1 MKWLFLIYIFI
12 LFILFTPNIWIKS
25 KIDTNILYL
34 LHGFVF
40 TFLLYF
46 GRYFFDIK
54 ESMIDNKAF
63 DITVNNYPNMD
74 VHRDKYIQY
83 YSELYK
89 KNLEQQNK
97 KYAENINKAEEEI
110 QELDNMIQEQ
120 IRESE
125 EKKKEINKQLDKYKA
140 YQAKKLDDIK
150 AEQAQKLELQ
160 KKREQEIKAKFDSEY
175 KKMVEK
181 NAMNEINYKKSAD
194 ELQNYINTLNEK
206 IKSNTNAYEQQILQ
220 QNIEAAAQKLLLS
233 EQQKT
238 AENNKIKQDAALL
251 KEQAIN
257 ETNKNNYEQ
266 AMISKENNHKFIIE
280 QKNTK
285 IAELNATNLELDE
298 TLQHKISVLT
308 AETKQVTNLVSKI
321 KTLRNEYNV
330 KITTNIAK
338 MEGLDSNNIGD
349 LKKINEIADNIDEY
363 VTSLRDEKTSFK
375 KDITECGKLKTDK
388 NTLDDSYI
396 ALQDS
401 LQTSQN
407 KTKKLK
413 DEINKFEAPFRY
425 ADSYNNK
432 HRISVIN
439 KIIKPQTKYIKDI
452 NAYQNNVQQTLQS
465 TINELK
471 KCTSNPKGIL
481 ADPRGRKAGWKMY
494 TDVNAESIW
503 FNKHQSNDWSQNDLY
518 NVTNILYYRWIN
530 PGLDYI
536 YVYMYADDF
545 VNLYVNGST
554 LAASSGWNH
563 IYALRVHKIG
573 VENGLKKYGCNTFKF
588 HVRNEHG
595 GRSLTT
601 VVYSKPHDN
610 PNGSVKDSTHMKDYI
625 LFATGP
631 VWNNGWFSL
640 DENIKHNQHNNSYT
654 LTSESKDASETSV
667 PEQKGF
673 DSIMSSINKDKP
685 VITDAKYKVDNN
697 SVEIA
702 RTMAYNHRGTVL
714 DKLSK
719 LLKLY

>member
-1 MKWLFLIYIFI
+1 
-12 LFILFTPNIWIKS
+12 
-25 KIDTNILYL
+25 
-34 LHGFVF
+34 
-40 TFLLYF
+40 
-46 GRYFFDIK
+46 
-54 ESMIDNKAF
+54 
-63 DITVNNYPNMD
+63 
-74 VHRDKYIQY
+74 
-83 YSELYK
+83 
-89 KNLEQQNK
+89 
-97 KYAENINKAEEEI
+97 
-110 QELDNMIQEQ
+110 
-120 IRESE
+120 
-125 EKKKEINKQLDKYKA
+125 
-140 YQAKKLDDIK
+140 
-150 AEQAQKLELQ
+150 
-160 KKREQEIKAKFDSEY
+160 
-175 KKMVEK
+175 
-181 NAMNEINYKKSAD
+181 
-194 ELQNYINTLNEK
+194 
-206 IKSNTNAYEQQILQ
+206 
-220 QNIEAAAQKLLLS
+220 
-233 EQQKT
+233 
-238 AENNKIKQDAALL
+238 
-251 KEQAIN
+251 
-257 ETNKNNYEQ
+257 
-266 AMISKENNHKFIIE
+266 MISKENNHKFMIE

-338 MEGLDSNNIGD
+338 MEGLDSNNIED

-363 VTSLRDEKTSFK
+363 VTSLRDEKTSFQ

-413 DEINKFEAPFRY
+413 DEINKFEAPFRD

-439 KIIKPQTKYIKDI
+439 KIIEPQTKYINDI

-481 ADPRGRKAGWKMY
+481 AHPRGAVGTANNTNMKMY
-494 TDVNAESIW
+494 TDVNAEAIW
-503 FNKHQSNDWSQNDLY
+503 FHERTTNSWSRTDKNN
-518 NVTNILYYRWIN
+518 NVTNILYYRWMN
-530 PGLDYI
+530 PGLDYV
-536 YVYMYADDF
+536 YVYMFADDF
-545 VNLYVNGST
+545 VKLYVNGST
-554 LAASSGWNH
+554 LAASSGLGVNW
-563 IYALRVHKIG
+563 AKPVHKIG
-573 VENGLKKYGCNTFKF
+573 VKNGCNTFKF
-588 HVRNEHG
+588 RVRNGFG
-595 GRSLTT
+595 GQHFTT
-601 VVYSKPHDN
+601 VVYSKPYD
-610 PNGSVKDSTHMKDYI
+610 DSSNMKDFL

-631 VWNNGWFSL
+631 VWNHGWFSL
-640 DENIKHNQHNNSYT
+640 DENRMSSSYYST

-667 PEQKGF
+667 PEKNVI
-673 DSIMSSINKDKP
+673 DSNMNIIMSSINKAKP

-702 RTMAYNHRGTVL
+702 RTTAYNHRGTVL

>member
-83 YSELYK
+83 YRELYK
-89 KNLEQQNK
+89 KNLEQQNQ

-125 EKKKEINKQLDKYKA
+125 AKKKEINKQLDKYKA

-194 ELQNYINTLNEK
+194 DLQNYINTLNEK

-220 QNIEAAAQKLLLS
+220 QNIEAAAQKLILS

-251 KEQAIN
+251 REKAVN
-257 ETNKNNYEQ
+257 ETNKNKYEQ

-298 TLQHKISVLT
+298 TLQ
-308 AETKQVTNLVSKI
+308 Q
-321 KTLRNEYNV
+321 
-330 KITTNIAK
+330 KITELTTESTKLTTIKNNIEALRDDHNAKINSNIAK
-338 MEGLDSNNIGD
+338 MEELDSSKPAD
-349 LKKINEIADNIDEY
+349 LKKINEIAKDLDGY
-363 VTSLRDEKTSFK
+363 VTSLRDEKTSFQ

-413 DEINKFEAPFRY
+413 DEINKFEAPFRD

-439 KIIKPQTKYIKDI
+439 KIIEPQTKYINDI

-481 ADPRGRKAGWKMY
+481 AHPRGAKSDGKNTNQKMY
-494 TDVNAESIW
+494 TDVNAEAIW
-503 FNKHQSNDWSQNDLY
+503 FHEITTNSWSRTDKNN
-518 NVTNILYYRWIN
+518 NVTNILYYRWMN
-530 PGLDYI
+530 PGLDYV
-536 YVYMYADDF
+536 YVYMFADDA
-545 VNLYVNGST
+545 VKLYVNGST
-554 LAASSGWNH
+554 LAASS
-563 IYALRVHKIG
+563 ALGVKFSQQVHKIG
-573 VENGLKKYGCNTFKF
+573 VKNGCNIFKF
-588 HVRNEHG
+588 RVRNGFG
-595 GRSLTT
+595 GQHFTT
-601 VVYSKPHDN
+601 VVYSKPYD
-610 PNGSVKDSTHMKDYI
+610 DSSNMKDFL

-631 VWNNGWFSL
+631 VWNHGWFSL
-640 DENIKHNQHNNSYT
+640 DENRMSSSYYST

-667 PEQKGF
+667 PEKNVI
-673 DSIMSSINKDKP
+673 DSNMNIIMSSINKAKP

-702 RTMAYNHRGTVL
+702 RTTAYNHRGTVL

>member
-34 LHGFVF
+34 LHVFVF

-125 EKKKEINKQLDKYKA
+125 AKKKEINKQLDKYKA

-220 QNIEAAAQKLLLS
+220 QNIEAAAQKLILS

-298 TLQHKISVLT
+298 TLQ
-308 AETKQVTNLVSKI
+308 Q
-321 KTLRNEYNV
+321 
-330 KITTNIAK
+330 KITELTTESTKLTTIKNNIEALRDEHNAKINSNIAK
-338 MEGLDSNNIGD
+338 MEGLDSSKPAD
-349 LKKINEIADNIDEY
+349 LKKINEIAKDLDGY
-363 VTSLRDEKTSFK
+363 VTSLRDEKTTFQ
-375 KDITECGKLKTDK
+375 KDITECGKIKTYK

-401 LQTSQN
+401 LILSQD
-407 KTKKLK
+407 KTKNLK
-413 DEINKFEAPFRY
+413 DEINKFEAPFHD

-432 HRISVIN
+432 HRIAVIN
-439 KIIKPQTKYIKDI
+439 KIIEPQTKYINDI

-481 ADPRGRKAGWKMY
+481 PDPMGKKAGWKMY
-494 TDVNAESIW
+494 TDVNAEAIW
-503 FNKHQSNDWSQNDLY
+503 DDIGGNE
-518 NVTNILYYRWIN
+518 VTNVLYYRWMN
-530 PGLDYI
+530 PGLDNV
-536 YVYMYADDF
+536 YVYMYADDY
-545 VNLYVNGST
+545 VKLYVNG
-554 LAASSGWNH
+554 LAWAGSSNNLH
-563 IYALRVHKIG
+563 TKALTVHKIG
-573 VENGLKKYGCNTFKF
+573 TDKGLKKYGCNTFKF
-588 HVRNEHG
+588 HVRDDHG
-595 GRSLTT
+595 GQHFTT

-610 PNGSVKDSTHMKDYI
+610 PNGSAKDSTHMKEFI

-631 VWNNGWFSL
+631 VWNHGWFYIPGTRKSGQ
-640 DENIKHNQHNNSYT
+640 KNNSYK

-667 PEQKGF
+667 PEKNDL

-685 VITDAKYKVDNN
+685 VITNTKYKVDNN

-702 RTMAYNHRGTVL
+702 RTTAYTHRATVL